1 MFEFIRE
8 LYQYHSMILN
18 LVKRDLRGRYKGSL
32 LGFLWNFV
40 LPLMQILVYIMV
52 FTIVFR
58 QNVEHYYVY
67 LIVGMIP
74 WIMFSESINS
84 GSGSVVENS
93 QLITKIYFPRSVI
106 PVSIVISKF
115 INFLIS
121 MTIVF
126 AVLAIG
132 GHGFSTGPLL
142 LIPIAI
148 ACLFMF
154 SLGLAV
160 LLAAADVH
168 LRDIQYLINVLL
180 MMWIWI
186 TPIMYVP
193 DSIDSAIFNLIL
205 DINPMTY
212 IIELFQDVLYWK
224 IIPSFEIIMI
234 SAIESIVMVVI
245 GFWIYQKASA
255 DFAEVL

>member
-1 MFEFIRE
+1 
-8 LYQYHSMILN
+8 
-18 LVKRDLRGRYKGSL
+18 
-32 LGFLWNFV
+32 
-40 LPLMQILVYIMV
+40 
-52 FTIVFR
+52 
-58 QNVEHYYVY
+58 
-67 LIVGMIP
+67 
-74 WIMFSESINS
+74 
-84 GSGSVVENS
+84 
-93 QLITKIYFPRSVI
+93 
-106 PVSIVISKF
+106 
-115 INFLIS
+115 

-160 LLAAADVH
+160 LLAAADVY
-168 LRDIQYLINVLL
+168 LRDVQYLINVLL

-234 SAIESIVMVVI
+234 SAIESIVMIVI